1 MKKHIW
7 KKSFSISFVF
17 HFIVVIT
24 IGAMV
29 AGFHQEIQRPK
40 EELITVNLAD
50 TPEQIAKA
58 QEKSSF
64 NSFSKDIENIF
75 KHNSDNDNQ
84 NIENKNNEVNENK
97 DIKQINNVENKQI
110 EKDEISAEDGILPAS
125 NNITN
130 TISEDDTQA
139 ISGGIG
145 QGDGENFS
153 GSENKNS
160 GSGSGSGS
168 TAEGM
173 VGGDSERANGR
184 ANVTE
189 DRYSVAS
196 RFAQAV
202 ENHKSYPYAAVRLN
216 QQGTVIINVTIDAK
230 GNLISAGV
238 VSSVNGNLDKAALN
252 AVYNACPFSHGLG
265 ESISMNV
272 PVNFY
277 LN

>member
-84 NIENKNNEVNENK
+84 NTRNENK

-125 NNITN
+125 NNMTN

-145 QGDGENFS
+145 QGDGEDFS
-153 GSENKNS
+153 GSENENS
-160 GSGSGSGS
+160 GSGSGG

-173 VGGDSERANGR
+173 AGDDNGKAGGR

-216 QQGTVIINVTIDAK
+216 QQGTVIINVTIDAS

>member
-84 NIENKNNEVNENK
+84 NTRNENK

-110 EKDEISAEDGILPAS
+110 EKDEISAENGILPAS

-139 ISGGIG
+139 ISDGIG

-153 GSENKNS
+153 GSENENS
-160 GSGSGSGS
+160 GSGSGS
-168 TAEGM
+168 TIKGM
-173 VGGDSERANGR
+173 AGGDNERASGR

-216 QQGTVIINVTIDAK
+216 QQGTVIINVTIDAS
-230 GNLISAGV
+230 GNLINAGV

>member
-24 IGAMV
+24 IGVMV

-64 NSFSKDIENIF
+64 NSFSRDIENIF

-84 NIENKNNEVNENK
+84 NIEDKNNEVNQNK

-110 EKDEISAEDGILPAS
+110 EKDEISAEDGILPAF
-125 NNITN
+125 NNMTN

-160 GSGSGSGS
+160 GSGG
-168 TAEGM
+168 TIEGM
-173 VGGDSERANGR
+173 AGGDNEKANGG

-216 QQGTVIINVTIDAK
+216 QQGTVIINVTIDAN

-252 AVYNACPFSHGLG
+252 AVYSACPFSHGLG

>member
-110 EKDEISAEDGILPAS
+110 EKDEISAED
-125 NNITN
+125 
-130 TISEDDTQA
+130 DTQA

-160 GSGSGSGS
+160 GSGSGG
-168 TAEGM
+168 TAEGIT
-173 VGGDSERANGR
+173 GDDNGKAGGR

-216 QQGTVIINVTIDAK
+216 QQGTVIINVTIDAS

-252 AVYNACPFSHGLG
+252 AVYSACPFSHGLG

>member
-64 NSFSKDIENIF
+64 NSFSRDIENIF

-84 NIENKNNEVNENK
+84 NIATE
-97 DIKQINNVENKQI
+97 NNVENKQI

-125 NNITN
+125 NNMTN
-130 TISEDDTQA
+130 TVSEDDTQA

-160 GSGSGSGS
+160 GSGSGG
-168 TAEGM
+168 TAEGIT
-173 VGGDSERANGR
+173 GGDNEKANGR

-216 QQGTVIINVTIDAK
+216 QQGTVIINVTIDAS
-230 GNLISAGV
+230 GNLISVGV

-252 AVYNACPFSHGLG
+252 AVYSACPFSHGLG

>member
-1 MKKHIW
+1 
-7 KKSFSISFVF
+7 
-17 HFIVVIT
+17 
-24 IGAMV
+24 MV

-84 NIENKNNEVNENK
+84 NIENKNNEVNQNK

-125 NNITN
+125 NNMTN

-160 GSGSGSGS
+160 GSGSGG
-168 TAEGM
+168 TIEGM
-173 VGGDSERANGR
+173 AGGDNEKANGR

-202 ENHKSYPYAAVRLN
+202 ENHKSYPYASVRLN
-216 QQGTVIINVTIDAK
+216 QQGTVIINVTIDAS

-252 AVYNACPFSHGLG
+252 AVYSACPFGHSLG

>member
-64 NSFSKDIENIF
+64 NSFSRDIENIF
-75 KHNSDNDNQ
+75 
-84 NIENKNNEVNENK
+84 ENKNNEVNQNK

-125 NNITN
+125 NNMTN

-160 GSGSGSGS
+160 GSGSGG

-173 VGGDSERANGR
+173 TGGDNEKANGR

-202 ENHKSYPYAAVRLN
+202 ENHKSYPYASVRLN
-216 QQGTVIINVTIDAK
+216 QQGTVIINVTIDAS

-252 AVYNACPFSHGLG
+252 AVYSACPFGHSLG

>member
-64 NSFSKDIENIF
+64 NSFSRDIENIF

-84 NIENKNNEVNENK
+84 
-97 DIKQINNVENKQI
+97 
-110 EKDEISAEDGILPAS
+110 DGILPAS
-125 NNITN
+125 NNMTN

-160 GSGSGSGS
+160 GSGSGG
-168 TAEGM
+168 TIEGM
-173 VGGDSERANGR
+173 AGGDNEKANGR

-202 ENHKSYPYAAVRLN
+202 ENHKSYPYASVRLN
-216 QQGTVIINVTIDAK
+216 QQGTVIINVTIDAS

-252 AVYNACPFSHGLG
+252 AVYSACPFGHSLG

>member
-58 QEKSSF
+58 QEKLSF

-84 NIENKNNEVNENK
+84 NIGNENNEVNENK
-97 DIKQINNVENKQI
+97 DIKQINDVENKQI

-125 NNITN
+125 NNMTN

-160 GSGSGSGS
+160 GSGSGG

-173 VGGDSERANGR
+173 AGGDNGKAGGG

-202 ENHKSYPYAAVRLN
+202 ENHKSYVRLN

>member
-24 IGAMV
+24 IGVMV
-29 AGFHQEIQRPK
+29 AGFHQEIQRP
-40 EELITVNLAD
+40 ELITVNLAD

-84 NIENKNNEVNENK
+84 NIATKKNEVNENK

-125 NNITN
+125 NNMTN

-145 QGDGENFS
+145 QEDGEDFS

-160 GSGSGSGS
+160 GSGSGG

-173 VGGDSERANGR
+173 AGGDNERASGG

-216 QQGTVIINVTIDAK
+216 QQGTVIINVTIDAS

-238 VSSVNGNLDKAALN
+238 ISSVNGNLDKAALN

>member
-130 TISEDDTQA
+130 TISEDDTQV
-139 ISGGIG
+139 ISDGIG

-173 VGGDSERANGR
+173 VGGDSERASGG

-216 QQGTVIINVTIDAK
+216 QQGTVIINVTIDAN

-252 AVYNACPFSHGLG
+252 AVYSACPFSHGLG

>member
-64 NSFSKDIENIF
+64 NSFSRDIENIF

-125 NNITN
+125 NNMTN
-130 TISEDDTQA
+130 TVSEDDTQA

-160 GSGSGSGS
+160 GSGSGG

-173 VGGDSERANGR
+173 AGGDNEKANGR

-202 ENHKSYPYAAVRLN
+202 ENHKSYPYASVRLN
-216 QQGTVIINVTIDAK
+216 QQGTVIINVTIDAS

-252 AVYNACPFSHGLG
+252 AVYSACPFGHSLG

>member
-17 HFIVVIT
+17 HFVVVIT

-64 NSFSKDIENIF
+64 NSFSRDIENIF

-125 NNITN
+125 NNMTN

-160 GSGSGSGS
+160 VSGSGG

-173 VGGDSERANGR
+173 TGGDSER

-216 QQGTVIINVTIDAK
+216 QQGTVIINVTIDAS

-238 VSSVNGNLDKAALN
+238 ISSVNGNLDKAALN

>member
-64 NSFSKDIENIF
+64 NSFSRDIENIF

-84 NIENKNNEVNENK
+84 NIENKNNEVNQNK

-125 NNITN
+125 NNMTD
-130 TISEDDTQA
+130 TISENNTQA
-139 ISGGIG
+139 ISGSIG

-160 GSGSGSGS
+160 GSGSGG
-168 TAEGM
+168 TIEGM
-173 VGGDSERANGR
+173 TGGG

-216 QQGTVIINVTIDAK
+216 QQGTVIINVTIDAN

-252 AVYNACPFSHGLG
+252 AVYSACPFSHGLG

>member
-1 MKKHIW
+1 
-7 KKSFSISFVF
+7 
-17 HFIVVIT
+17 
-24 IGAMV
+24 MV

-64 NSFSKDIENIF
+64 NSFSRDIENIF

-84 NIENKNNEVNENK
+84 NIENKNNEVNQNK

-125 NNITN
+125 NNMTN

-160 GSGSGSGS
+160 GSGSGG
-168 TAEGM
+168 TIEGM
-173 VGGDSERANGR
+173 AGGDNEKANGR

-202 ENHKSYPYAAVRLN
+202 ENHKYYPYASVRLN
-216 QQGTVIINVTIDAK
+216 QQGTVIINVTIDAS

-252 AVYNACPFSHGLG
+252 AVYSACPFGHSLG

>member
-17 HFIVVIT
+17 HFVVVII

-50 TPEQIAKA
+50 TPEQIAKV

-64 NSFSKDIENIF
+64 NSFSRDIENIF

-84 NIENKNNEVNENK
+84 NIATKKNEVNENK

-125 NNITN
+125 NNMTN
-130 TISEDDTQA
+130 TILEDDTQA

-145 QGDGENFS
+145 QEDGEDFS

-160 GSGSGSGS
+160 GSGSGGTIESM
-168 TAEGM
+168 T
-173 VGGDSERANGR
+173 GGDNEKANGR

-216 QQGTVIINVTIDAK
+216 QQGTVIINVTIDAS

-238 VSSVNGNLDKAALN
+238 ISSVNGNLDKAALN

>member
-84 NIENKNNEVNENK
+84 NTRNENK

-130 TISEDDTQA
+130 TISEDDTQV
-139 ISGGIG
+139 ISDGIG

-160 GSGSGSGS
+160 GSGSGG

-173 VGGDSERANGR
+173 AGGNNGR
-184 ANVTE
+184 ASGGANVTE

-216 QQGTVIINVTIDAK
+216 QQGTVIINVTIDAN

-252 AVYNACPFSHGLG
+252 AVYSACPFSHGLG

>member
-125 NNITN
+125 NNMTN
-130 TISEDDTQA
+130 AISEDDTQA

-145 QGDGENFS
+145 QEDGEDFS

-160 GSGSGSGS
+160 GSGSGG

-173 VGGDSERANGR
+173 AGGDNERASGG

-216 QQGTVIINVTIDAK
+216 QQGTVIINVTIDAS

-238 VSSVNGNLDKAALN
+238 ISSVNGNLDKAALN

>member
-64 NSFSKDIENIF
+64 SRDIENIF

-84 NIENKNNEVNENK
+84 NIENKNNEVNQNK

-145 QGDGENFS
+145 QRDGENFS

-160 GSGSGSGS
+160 GSGSGG

-173 VGGDSERANGR
+173 AGGDNGKASGG

-189 DRYSVAS
+189 DRYSVAN

-216 QQGTVIINVTIDAK
+216 QQGTVIINVTIDAS

-238 VSSVNGNLDKAALN
+238 ISSVNGNLDKAALN

>member
-17 HFIVVIT
+17 HFIVIIT

-50 TPEQIAKA
+50 TLEQIAKV

-64 NSFSKDIENIF
+64 NSFSRDIENIF
-75 KHNSDNDNQ
+75 KHNNDNDNQ

-125 NNITN
+125 NNMIN
-130 TISEDDTQA
+130 TISENDTQA
-139 ISGGIG
+139 ISGGIS

-160 GSGSGSGS
+160 GSGSGGI
-168 TAEGM
+168 AEGM
-173 VGGDSERANGR
+173 ASSDNGKAGGR

-202 ENHKSYPYAAVRLN
+202 ENHKSYPYTSVRLN
-216 QQGTVIINVTIDAK
+216 QQGTVIINVTIDAS

-252 AVYNACPFSHGLG
+252 AVYSACPFSHGLG

>member
-17 HFIVVIT
+17 HFVVVII

-84 NIENKNNEVNENK
+84 NIATKKNEVN
-97 DIKQINNVENKQI
+97 ENKQI

-125 NNITN
+125 NNMTN

-145 QGDGENFS
+145 QEDGEDFS

-160 GSGSGSGS
+160 GSGSGG

-173 VGGDSERANGR
+173 AGGDNERASGG

-216 QQGTVIINVTIDAK
+216 QQGTVIINVTIDAS

>member
-17 HFIVVIT
+17 HFVVVIT

-84 NIENKNNEVNENK
+84 NIATKKNEVNENK

-110 EKDEISAEDGILPAS
+110 EKDEISAEDGNLPAS
-125 NNITN
+125 NNMTN

-145 QGDGENFS
+145 QEDGEDFS

-160 GSGSGSGS
+160 GSGSGG

-173 VGGDSERANGR
+173 AGGDN
-184 ANVTE
+184 
-189 DRYSVAS
+189 D
-196 RFAQAV
+196 
-202 ENHKSYPYAAVRLN
+202 KSYPYAAGRLN
-216 QQGTVIINVTIDAK
+216 QQGTVIINVTIDAS

-238 VSSVNGNLDKAALN
+238 ISSVNGNLDKAALN

>member
-1 MKKHIW
+1 MRKHIW

-17 HFIVVIT
+17 HLIVVIT
-24 IGAMV
+24 IGAML

-58 QEKSSF
+58 QAKEPFGHFSQEVEKIF
-64 NSFSKDIENIF
+64 NHD
-75 KHNSDNDNQ
+75 SDNDNQ
-84 NIENKNNEVNENK
+84 STENDK
-97 DIKQINNVENKQI
+97 IKEHTEAKTTNNVENSQLRAN
-110 EKDEISAEDGILPAS
+110 EISAEDGILPSTGNNSATSTNSQSAGGSTSDGDS
-125 NNITN
+125 N
-130 TISEDDTQA
+130 
-139 ISGGIG
+139 
-145 QGDGENFS
+145 
-153 GSENKNS
+153 GSENSN
-160 GSGSGSGS
+160 GSGDGFS
-168 TAEGM
+168 TADGTQ
-173 VGGDSERANGR
+173 GNNTAS
-184 ANVTE
+184 TE

-202 ENHKSYPYAAVRLN
+202 EAHKSYPYAAVRLN
-216 QQGTVIINVTIDAK
+216 QQGTVIVNVTIDAN
-230 GNLISAGV
+230 GNLINADV

-252 AVYNACPFSHGLG
+252 AVYSACPFSHGLG

>member
-17 HFIVVIT
+17 HFVVVII

-50 TPEQIAKA
+50 TPEQIAKV

-64 NSFSKDIENIF
+64 NSFSRDIENIF

-84 NIENKNNEVNENK
+84 NIRNKNK

-139 ISGGIG
+139 ISDGIG

-160 GSGSGSGS
+160 GSGSGG

-173 VGGDSERANGR
+173 AGGDNGKASGG

-216 QQGTVIINVTIDAK
+216 QQGTVIINVTIDAS

-252 AVYNACPFSHGLG
+252 AVYSACPFSHGLG

>member
-84 NIENKNNEVNENK
+84 NTRNENK

-110 EKDEISAEDGILPAS
+110 EKDEISAENGILPAS

-139 ISGGIG
+139 ISDGIG

-153 GSENKNS
+153 GSENENS
-160 GSGSGSGS
+160 GSGSGS
-168 TAEGM
+168 TIKGM
-173 VGGDSERANGR
+173 AGGDNERASGR

-216 QQGTVIINVTIDAK
+216 QQGTVIINVTIDAS

-238 VSSVNGNLDKAALN
+238 ISSVNGNLDKAALN